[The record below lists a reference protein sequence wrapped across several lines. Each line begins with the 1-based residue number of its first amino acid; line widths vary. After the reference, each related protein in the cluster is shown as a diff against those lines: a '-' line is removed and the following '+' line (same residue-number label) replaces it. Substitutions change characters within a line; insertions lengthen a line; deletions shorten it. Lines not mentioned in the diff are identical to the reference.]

1 MSKRFNTPSYT
12 SSRYIKWRSSRYF
25 YYLIFV
31 ILMILKLGYFHSQL
45 NARNID
51 MNFLDYVI
59 SFGSLLLVSF
69 WVLWLPQRARM
80 IALIVLDVLLS
91 ALIYADLVYYR
102 YFQDFITIP
111 VLLQAGQLSSV
122 DDSIFSLL
130 RFADLWFFADLLL
143 LAVYSVCVLLLSKRT
158 VRARSAHKEYAPKW
172 QRFLS
177 GTLALVIGAVLTFG
191 PIEFYNRTWAVGL
204 FTGNW
209 WNLSLY
215 NVTGLLG
222 FHGYD
227 LYRYNKERQ
236 NSQAGL
242 TDEEMNEVKQ
252 YFDHKQQQA
261 LKAASSD
268 TFGQYK
274 GKNVMLVQVEA
285 LMNFVIN
292 KSINGQEVTPHLNA
306 LMKDSLYFKNFY
318 HQTGQ
323 GRTSDADL
331 SANISLHPLPTGSV
345 FTRYPDHMYDSLPSV
360 LGEQGYYT
368 GAYHAYESSFWNR
381 YTMYSHMGYDEFMSK
396 NDYTIDE
403 PIGWSLGDKSFFRQS
418 LDQLTGTNE
427 EPFYSFMIT
436 LTSHHPYTLPES
448 IQELDVGQFNG
459 TLFGDYLQA
468 VHYSDAALGEL
479 IERLKKEGLWE
490 NTLFMVYGDHDNS
503 LKEQSNYEAFLGK
516 RIDELQMHQIMNQV
530 PLLLHL
536 PDGARSGVY
545 LEPAGQMD
553 IAPTLLHLLGIPTD
567 SKYFMGNDLLNS
579 RNRMVVLR
587 TGAFATRELYYIPS
601 DDYRFEHGGCY
612 DAESGE
618 QTNVNACEATFD
630 KAKNQ
635 LSISDRVITYDLI
648 AKLRDSSK

>member
-1 MSKRFNTPSYT
+1 
-12 SSRYIKWRSSRYF
+12 
-25 YYLIFV
+25 
-31 ILMILKLGYFHSQL
+31 
-45 NARNID
+45 
-51 MNFLDYVI
+51 
-59 SFGSLLLVSF
+59 
-69 WVLWLPQRARM
+69 
-80 IALIVLDVLLS
+80 
-91 ALIYADLVYYR
+91 
-102 YFQDFITIP
+102 
-111 VLLQAGQLSSV
+111 
-122 DDSIFSLL
+122 
-130 RFADLWFFADLLL
+130 
-143 LAVYSVCVLLLSKRT
+143 
-158 VRARSAHKEYAPKW
+158 
-172 QRFLS
+172 
-177 GTLALVIGAVLTFG
+177 
-191 PIEFYNRTWAVGL
+191 
-204 FTGNW
+204 
-209 WNLSLY
+209 
-215 NVTGLLG
+215 
-222 FHGYD
+222 
-227 LYRYNKERQ
+227 
-236 NSQAGL
+236 
-242 TDEEMNEVKQ
+242 
-252 YFDHKQQQA
+252 
-261 LKAASSD
+261 
-268 TFGQYK
+268 
-274 GKNVMLVQVEA
+274 
-285 LMNFVIN
+285 
-292 KSINGQEVTPHLNA
+292 
-306 LMKDSLYFKNFY
+306 
-318 HQTGQ
+318 
-323 GRTSDADL
+323 
-331 SANISLHPLPTGSV
+331 
-345 FTRYPDHMYDSLPSV
+345 
-360 LGEQGYYT
+360 
-368 GAYHAYESSFWNR
+368 
-381 YTMYSHMGYDEFMSK
+381 
-396 NDYTIDE
+396 
-403 PIGWSLGDKSFFRQS
+403 
-418 LDQLTGTNE
+418 
-427 EPFYSFMIT
+427 MIT

>member
-1 MSKRFNTPSYT
+1 MSKKWKG
-12 SSRYIKWRSSRYF
+12 SRYW
-25 YYLIFV
+25 YYLVFV

-59 SFGSLLLVSF
+59 TFGSLLLVSF
-69 WVLWLPQRARM
+69 WVLWLPQRARF
-80 IALIVLDVLLS
+80 IALIVLNVLLS
-91 ALIYADLVYYR
+91 SLIYADLVYYR

-111 VLLQAGQLSSV
+111 VLLQAGQLSSL
-122 DDSIFSLL
+122 DDSIFSLM

-143 LAVYSVCVLLLSKRT
+143 LAVYFLCLLVLTKRT
-158 VRARSAHKEYAPKW
+158 GGARSADKQHLPKYHTSKW
-172 QRFLS
+172 QRFIS

-204 FTGNW
+204 FNGNW

-227 LYRYNKERQ
+227 LYRYNKEQQ
-236 NSQAGL
+236 NSQADL

-252 YFDHKQQQA
+252 FFDHKQQQA
-261 LKAASSD
+261 LTAVSSD

-292 KSINGQEVTPHLNA
+292 KNINGQEITPHLNA
-306 LMKDSLYFKNFY
+306 LMRDSLYYKNFY

-331 SANISLHPLPTGSV
+331 SANISLHPLPKGSV
-345 FTRYPDHMYDSLPSV
+345 FTRYPDHTYDSLPSV

-368 GAYHAYESSFWNR
+368 AAYHAYESSFWNR
-381 YTMYSHMGYDEFMSK
+381 YTMYNNMGYDEFMSK
-396 NDYTIDE
+396 NDYTMDE

-418 LDQLTGTNE
+418 LDQLTGIKQ

-436 LTSHHPYTLPES
+436 LTNHHPYTLPDS

-468 VHYSDAALGEL
+468 VHYSDAAIGEL
-479 IERLKKEGLWE
+479 VERLKEEGLWE
-490 NTLFMVYGDHDNS
+490 NTIFMVYGDHDNS
-503 LKEQSNYEAFLGK
+503 LKEQTNYEAFLGK
-516 RIDELQMHQIMNQV
+516 NMNELQMHQIMNQV
-530 PLLLHL
+530 PFLLHL
-536 PDGARSGVY
+536 PDGERSGVY

-553 IAPTLLHLLGIPTD
+553 IAPTILHLLGIESD
-567 SKYFMGNDLLNS
+567 SMYFMGNDLLNS
-579 RNRMVVLR
+579 RNRTVVLR
-587 TGAFATRELYYIPS
+587 TGAFATREHYYIPS
-601 DDYRFEHGGCY
+601 DDYRFEHSSCY
-612 DAESGE
+612 DVESGE
-618 QTNVNACEATFD
+618 KTNVNACEATFD
-630 KAKNQ
+630 EAKKQ

-648 AKLRDSSK
+648 AKLRSSSK